1 MSNYE
6 IARQIKPIRPE
17 TLERL
22 FLKLRTDYQT
32 ISPLSI
38 KYNNIADFY
47 TFQERLNTIGIKN
60 INFYDFYRDKEK
72 YHHWIKNILQYYRDK
87 KNKTPDVR
95 IYKNIFNLYFG
106 SITNFSIPNVLQVL
120 QKYKPTRILDPTC
133 GFGNRMV
140 GCAALDVET
149 YIGIDN
155 NKNLELPLNE
165 LRKLLTKQSKTQV
178 EIIIEDCLQVDY
190 SKYKYDCVFTSFPY
204 YNTEIYGNKKQ
215 FESKQDW
222 NENFYKP
229 IIEKTYK
236 YLENNGL
243 FIINVPETIYKT
255 NFVVLLGECDEK
267 IILLKRKRNN
277 GYGEFI
283 YVWRKK

>member
-38 KYNNIADFY
+38 KYNDIADYY
-47 TFQERLNTIGIKN
+47 TFEERLNTVGNKGIS
-60 INFYDFYRDKEK
+60 FYGFYRDKHK
-72 YHHWIKNILQYYRDK
+72 YHHLIKNILQYYRDK
-87 KNKTPDVR
+87 RTKVPDVC
-95 IYKNIFNLYFG
+95 IYKYIFNLYFG
-106 SITNFSIPNVLQVL
+106 SITNFSIPNVIQVL
-120 QKYKPTRILDPTC
+120 EKYKPTRILDVTC

-190 SKYKYDCVFTSFPY
+190 SKLKYDCVFTSFPY

-215 FESKQDW
+215 FESKQEWD
-222 NENFYKP
+222 NNFYKP
-229 IIEKTYK
+229 IIERTYK

-243 FIINVPETIYKT
+243 FIINVPETIYKN
-255 NFVVLLGECDEK
+255 NFVDLLGECDEK